1 MRRLLTWGLWIV
13 LIAAVIGVGYAAWR
27 YLANDPPPTGEQVI
41 VTCSTECAERG
52 QCGTTMDERQLPVV
66 LGGKDGPIVEPK
78 QHDVFFLSGT
88 AVEIKDNME
97 ATLKAE
103 NGREF
108 QETFSRIEFV
118 NPIGD
123 IAETGWVA
131 EWCIERP

>member
-1 MRRLLTWGLWIV
+1 
-13 LIAAVIGVGYAAWR
+13 
-27 YLANDPPPTGEQVI
+27 
-41 VTCSTECAERG
+41 
-52 QCGTTMDERQLPVV
+52 MDERQLPVV
-66 LGGKDGPIVEPK
+66 LGGKDSPIVEPK

-88 AVEIKDNME
+88 GVEIKGNME
-97 ATLKAE
+97 ATLKEE